1 MASFHSL
8 FGNEIVPRSVEN
20 NSITDAMLKQS
31 GNVLSRVSDLDSD
44 VDSLSAA
51 VTALQTLE
59 YTAEPTDIIEI
70 NTLNAS
76 VNSAQLV
83 KCGHVCQI
91 SLELTLLKAI
101 NVNADGTISTPYEL
115 GTIVEG
121 KRPRIMSAGV
131 SDGFA
136 NRSGQFW
143 YNIGGGG
150 TLIILAAE
158 GTGTARVVPINARI
172 RVFATYLAA

>member
-8 FGNEIVPRSVEN
+8 FGNEIVPSSVAP

-44 VDSLSAA
+44 VDALSAA
-51 VTALQTLE
+51 VTALQTLD
-59 YTAEPTDIIEI
+59 YTTEPTDVIEV

-76 VNSAQLV
+76 VNTAQFV
-83 KCGHVCQI
+83 KCGHVGEI
-91 SLELTLLKAI
+91 MLDLTLLKAI

-121 KRPRIMSAGV
+121 KRPRIMSAGI

-136 NRSGQFW
+136 NRSGQVW
-143 YNIGGGG
+143 YNINSSGS
-150 TLIILAAE
+150 LIILAAE
-158 GTGTARVVPINARI
+158 GTGASRVIPINNRI
-172 RVFATYLAA
+172 RVFATYLTA

>member
-1 MASFHSL
+1 MANFHSL
-8 FGNEIVPRSVEN
+8 FNNEIVPRIVEN
-20 NSITDAMLKQS
+20 DSITDAMLKQS
-31 GNVLSRVSDLDSD
+31 GNVLSRVSTLSD
-44 VDSLSAA
+44 TVSSLASS

-59 YTAEPTDIIEI
+59 YVTEPTDIIEI
-70 NTLNAS
+70 NELNAS

-83 KCGHVCQI
+83 KCGHMCQI

-121 KRPRIMSAGV
+121 MRPRIMSAGI
-131 SDGFA
+131 SDGFT

-158 GTGTARVVPINARI
+158 GTGTSRVIPINSRI
-172 RVFATYLAA
+172 RVFATYLTA